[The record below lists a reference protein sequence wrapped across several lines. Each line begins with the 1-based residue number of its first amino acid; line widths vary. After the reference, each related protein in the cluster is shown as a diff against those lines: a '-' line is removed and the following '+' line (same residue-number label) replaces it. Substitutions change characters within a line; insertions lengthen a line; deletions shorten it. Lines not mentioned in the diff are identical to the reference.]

1 MWTRS
6 CLVGCLG
13 LLIACSPSRERGAS
27 SGPRAPGDG
36 GGGVDATLGQDA
48 GGDSG
53 LSFEA
58 GIGVDAEDLDSGGS
72 GDGGAQDLG
81 GPDLGGVDG
90 SVDLGFPDA
99 GGHADAAPVPPA
111 GEVLVTTNCGADF
124 GGEIVVSF
132 NGSFGVGSLRGG
144 FQLVSSLQFDLA
156 GQSGTITLGTQHRIQ
171 TGLVVNLVIGS
182 TWTNLSQDV
191 DVITGALPD
200 TITGTLVVHDYRPQV
215 GVVAIDLVN
224 VRLQNASDLSF
235 CTLNGTVRTS
245 RLGR

>member
-1 MWTRS
+1 M
-6 CLVGCLG
+6 G
-13 LLIACSPSRERGAS
+13 LLLACTPGRERVAS
-27 SGPRAPGDG
+27 SGPRPAGDAGAPDAALGRDTGDAGDDGDDGGPAPDAESGDGPVLDLGHSADGAAPDQGPRDAGFLDLGVGDG
-36 GGGVDATLGQDA
+36 GGQADATPA
-48 GGDSG
+48 
-53 LSFEA
+53 
-58 GIGVDAEDLDSGGS
+58 
-72 GDGGAQDLG
+72 
-81 GPDLGGVDG
+81 
-90 SVDLGFPDA
+90 
-99 GGHADAAPVPPA
+99 PPA

-156 GQSGTITLGTQHRIQ
+156 GQSGAITLGTQHRIQ

-191 DVITGALPD
+191 DVITGAAPD
-200 TITGTLVVHDYRPQV
+200 TISGTLVVHDYQPQV

-235 CTLNGTVRTS
+235 CTLNGTVRTT

>member
-1 MWTRS
+1 MGSGSWW
-6 CLVGCLG
+6 VGCLA
-13 LLIACSPSRERGAS
+13 LALACSPARERGVS
-27 SGPRAPGDG
+27 SGPRPAGDLGVRADAAGADGASLAEAGVDDDVGVVDLGSPGDVGGPDQGLADEGTLDLGLPDG
-36 GGGVDATLGQDA
+36 GGLADATPA
-48 GGDSG
+48 
-53 LSFEA
+53 
-58 GIGVDAEDLDSGGS
+58 
-72 GDGGAQDLG
+72 
-81 GPDLGGVDG
+81 
-90 SVDLGFPDA
+90 
-99 GGHADAAPVPPA
+99 PPA
-111 GEVLVTTNCGADF
+111 GEVAVTTSCGADF

-191 DVITGALPD
+191 DVITGAVPD
-200 TITGTLVVHDYRPQV
+200 TITGTLVVHDYRPEV